1 MQQQAP
7 APMPQAQQMMYSP
20 PRQPVDIFS
29 KKMVAMFIVIGLI
42 LMFVG
47 AMVCNASEITNAKD
61 RIDDDKREG
70 ALATYK
76 DGMIVYNVGML
87 LLVLILFASALL
99 GKEFTEYM
107 RLGMFVAAGLI
118 LGFNLWGHSWF

>member
-1 MQQQAP
+1 VR
-7 APMPQAQQMMYSP
+7 YLGCLG
-20 PRQPVDIFS
+20 D
-29 KKMVAMFIVIGLI
+29 
-42 LMFVG
+42 
-47 AMVCNASEITNAKD
+47 SEIL
-61 RIDDDKREG
+61 

-76 DGMIVYNVGML
+76 AGMIVYNVGML
-87 LLVLILFASALL
+87 VLVLILFASALL

>member
-1 MQQQAP
+1 MQPQPMQQQAP

-70 ALATYK
+70 ALSISERKMTY
-76 DGMIVYNVGML
+76 
-87 LLVLILFASALL
+87 
-99 GKEFTEYM
+99 
-107 RLGMFVAAGLI
+107 LGMNIWYNHFVRVLSE
-118 LGFNLWGHSWF
+118 LG

>member
-1 MQQQAP
+1 MR
-7 APMPQAQQMMYSP
+7 YLGCLG
-20 PRQPVDIFS
+20 D
-29 KKMVAMFIVIGLI
+29 
-42 LMFVG
+42 
-47 AMVCNASEITNAKD
+47 SEIL
-61 RIDDDKREG
+61 

-76 DGMIVYNVGML
+76 AGMIVYNVGML